1 MRSIR
6 TLAPGAVVLA
16 LTIILA
22 ACTQAASPS
31 QSPSDSPEPIPTEE
45 PAAPSD
51 TPTEEPSE
59 SEDPSPSPSEPELVE
74 IDLPTIGRVTEE
86 TVVRAEPSLDAPV
99 QTGEFF
105 SAGADPEIVEAI
117 VEAGDEVVV
126 TMGPLFNDG
135 ESWYEVASVDGDEL
149 VFAFGW
155 IPGRYIESD
164 GETDLGFVVV
174 DINGQ
179 GEGASESVDTSGGH
193 PVTARF
199 AAAPMP
205 DADECEID
213 ITVINTDGSA
223 ANIATQSVDGVVVG
237 GDVTPFEIPSLFQNE
252 AGEVTLQVETDCSFA
267 AQMLMPAN

>member
-1 MRSIR
+1 MRYIR
-6 TLAPGAVVLA
+6 TLAPATVVLA

-31 QSPSDSPEPIPTEE
+31 QSPSASPDPSPTEE
-45 PAAPSD
+45 PSASESPS
-51 TPTEEPSE
+51 EEPSE

-86 TVVRAEPSLDAPV
+86 TVVRAEPAADAPV

-105 SAGADPEIVEAI
+105 SVGADPEVVEAI
-117 VEAGDEVVV
+117 LEAGDEVVV

-135 ESWYEVASVDGDEL
+135 ESWYEVASVDGADL

-155 IPGRYIESD
+155 IPGRYIESE
-164 GETDLGFVVV
+164 GETDLGFIVV

-179 GEGASESVDTSGGH
+179 GEGASDSVGTIGGH

-205 DADECEID
+205 GADECEID
-213 ITVINTDGSA
+213 VTVINTDGSA
-223 ANIATQSVDGVVVG
+223 ANIATQTVDGVVVS

-252 AGEVTLQVETDCSFA
+252 AGEVTLEVETDCSFA
-267 AQMLMPAN
+267 AQMTMPAS